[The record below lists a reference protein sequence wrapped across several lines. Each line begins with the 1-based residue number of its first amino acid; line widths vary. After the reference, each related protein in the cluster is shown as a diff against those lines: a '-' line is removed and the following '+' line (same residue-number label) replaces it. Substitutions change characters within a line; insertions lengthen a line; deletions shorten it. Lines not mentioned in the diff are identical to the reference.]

1 MFITKITFSKAA
13 EFFTIILFSVAE
25 NVPITASQ
33 HLKDKIHVNPGMEL
47 HILCNICHKKKKSLV
62 EIVFCLR

>member
-33 HLKDKIHVNPGMEL
+33 RQDTRQSWNGITHFMQHLPQKRRNV
-47 HILCNICHKKKKSLV
+47 
-62 EIVFCLR
+62 